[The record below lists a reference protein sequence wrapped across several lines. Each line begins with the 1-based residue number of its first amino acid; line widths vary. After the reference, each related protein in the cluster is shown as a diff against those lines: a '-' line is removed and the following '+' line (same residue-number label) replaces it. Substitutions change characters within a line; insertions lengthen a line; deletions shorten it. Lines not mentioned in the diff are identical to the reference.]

1 MTTLARTRAVART
14 RIEQPVA
21 VTAVLIAAVLLVVSH
36 IYLTIPLVPHVAD
49 DHGTTVTAAAWIGSG
64 FGVAFAV
71 GNLVFP
77 TLSDHVDPRAVM
89 AFGLV
94 AVAVTGVLA
103 GLAPNLPTL
112 VAARVVQGF
121 LAPALPAVALAYL
134 PRVVPGRIRPTAL
147 AVLSSCFL
155 LSGIVGQ
162 SWALLVQPVLGWR
175 WVLWGMAPLLVVA
188 ALLIARLPAAAR
200 PDVPGS
206 FAGVL
211 GTLAGML
218 RRPQILVAYT
228 GALTILLTFV
238 GMYVALQDSSTALGA
253 SDPVTGLLL
262 RLPGLPGIALGWFA
276 GAFIGRIGPHRTGAA
291 AFLLAAVGL
300 GIEALG
306 GPLWLTLV
314 GSGVFVAGLAV
325 AVPAAVT
332 LVAMAAGPARGAG
345 MAGYAFLIGAGASIG
360 PLLAGAL
367 AGAGFAA
374 ICGVL
379 AAILLV
385 PSIAFA
391 AGSRMNG

>member
-1 MTTLARTRAVART
+1 MTNLAQTAVSTRLRVER
-14 RIEQPVA
+14 PVA
-21 VTAVLIAAVLLVVSH
+21 VTAVLIVAALLVVAH
-36 IYLTIPLVPHVAD
+36 IYLTIPLVPHVAGD
-49 DHGTTVTAAAWIGSG
+49 YGTSVTAAAWIGSG
-64 FGVAFAV
+64 FGLAFAV

-89 AFGLV
+89 AFGLL

-112 VAARVVQGF
+112 VGARVVQGF
-121 LAPALPAVALAYL
+121 VAPALPPVALAYL
-134 PRVVPGRIRPTAL
+134 PRVVPDRIRPTAL
-147 AVLSSCFL
+147 AVLTSCFL

-162 SWALLVQPVLGWR
+162 AWALLIQPVLGWR
-175 WVLWGMAPLLVVA
+175 WVLWGMAPLLAVT
-188 ALLIARLPAAAR
+188 ALLVTRLPAVAR
-200 PDVPGS
+200 PDVPGT

-211 GTLAGML
+211 GTLASML
-218 RRPQILVAYT
+218 RRPRILIAYT
-228 GALTILLTFV
+228 AALTILLAFV
-238 GMYVALQDSSTALGA
+238 GMYVALQNSSAELGA
-253 SDPVTGLLL
+253 SGPVTGLLL
-262 RLPGLPGIALGWFA
+262 RLPGLPGIVVGWFA
-276 GAFIGRIGPHRTGAA
+276 GVFIARFGPDRTGAA
-291 AFLLAAVGL
+291 AFLLAAFGL

-332 LVAMAAGPARGAG
+332 LVATAAGPARGAG

-360 PLLAGAL
+360 PLLAAAL

-374 ICGVL
+374 TCGVL

-385 PSIAFA
+385 PALAFA
-391 AGSRMNG
+391 ASSRMSD